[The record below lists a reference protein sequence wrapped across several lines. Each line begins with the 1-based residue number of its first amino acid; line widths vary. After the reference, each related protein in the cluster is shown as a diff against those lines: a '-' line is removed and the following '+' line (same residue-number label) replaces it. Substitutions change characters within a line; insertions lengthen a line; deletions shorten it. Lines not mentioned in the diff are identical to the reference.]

1 MYVAHDMVFF
11 SDLLLKCFSICINF
25 SVWHFMWTIWLHQIF
40 LPINIQ
46 EMHWYLAVVNSK
58 KREIQVLD
66 SLGPMCRDDLK
77 HVVSIMVFLH
87 IIICTHNVFYSSI
100 FFIIYK
106 FIIIYNL

>member
-1 MYVAHDMVFF
+1 
-11 SDLLLKCFSICINF
+11 
-25 SVWHFMWTIWLHQIF
+25 LHQIF

-87 IIICTHNVFYSSI
+87 IIICTHNAFSSSI
-100 FFIIYK
+100 FYFFMIYK
-106 FIIIYNL
+106 FITDGRAPDAD